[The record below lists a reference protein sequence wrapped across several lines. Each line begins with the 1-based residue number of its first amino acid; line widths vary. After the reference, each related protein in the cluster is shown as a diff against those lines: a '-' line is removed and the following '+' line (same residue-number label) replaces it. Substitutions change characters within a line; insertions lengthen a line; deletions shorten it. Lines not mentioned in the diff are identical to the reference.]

1 MKTFKK
7 EWVEEI
13 LWSTKVKRN
22 IPPLVR
28 RSKIFSAVVDESLS
42 KLVASK
48 YVIVVIVFVALLPS
62 YLPQPD
68 PVFRSPE
75 EGNFCFG
82 NL

>member
-68 PVFRSPE
+68 PVFRLPE
-75 EGNFCFG
+75 EVI
-82 NL
+82 

>member
-68 PVFRSPE
+68 QVFRLPE
-75 EGNFCFG
+75 EVI
-82 NL
+82 